1 MPLEILGTNIVA
13 ETRTPTERELHEC
26 RQIVM
31 SSPHAR
37 NPYQVRFPQSSR
49 SVEEE
54 MTMQRN
60 LSAVS
65 QYACVASEEVDR
77 LRTYDLDAMQ
87 LRLIASVNVTDT
99 KSRKNCASGRG

>member
-1 MPLEILGTNIVA
+1 
-13 ETRTPTERELHEC
+13 
-26 RQIVM
+26 M
-31 SSPHAR
+31 SSPHAW
-37 NPYQVRFPQSSR
+37 NPHQVIFPQSSR

-87 LRLIASVNVTDT
+87 LRLIASGNVIDM
-99 KSRKNCASGRG
+99 KYQKLRKWTWLMYLQLRHSS